1 MQIFIHQSRIEMI
14 RMLRNPYYLFWS
26 LAMPII
32 FYIVF
37 TKIFN
42 VETPDKDLWAAH
54 YLMSMTVFSVMGSSI
69 MTMGIRLVEERS
81 QGWTRYMRITPLS
94 DVAYFSA
101 KMFGQTIVHAF
112 SVIVIFTAGILFNGV
127 RLPLEEWIFSASWI
141 LLASMPFLALGALVG
156 TMKRVDTA
164 IGISNVVYLL
174 LAITGGLWMPIDILP
189 KIMQN
194 IGMWLPAYHFGN
206 GAWEIVRGHAPEL
219 KNILILVGYLL
230 VFMILSMYIR
240 RKQDVV

>member
-1 MQIFIHQSRIEMI
+1 MKIFIHQSRIEMI

-26 LAMPII
+26 LAMPIV

-81 QGWTRYMRITPLS
+81 QGWTHYMRITPLS

-101 KMFGQTIVHAF
+101 KMFGQTIVHVF

-127 RLPLEEWIFSASWI
+127 RLPLEEWVFSAFWI

-164 IGISNVVYLL
+164 IGISNVLYLL
-174 LAITGGLWMPIDILP
+174 LAITGGLWMPIEILP

-206 GAWEIVRGHAPEL
+206 GAWEIVRGEAPEFR
-219 KNILILVGYLL
+219 NILILAGYLL
-230 VFMILSMYIR
+230 IFMVLSMYIR

>member
-1 MQIFIHQSRIEMI
+1 MKTIINQSRMEMI

-26 LAMPII
+26 LAMPIV

-42 VETPDKDLWAAH
+42 VETPDKELWAAH

-81 QGWTRYMRITPLS
+81 QGWTKYMRVTPLS
-94 DVAYFSA
+94 DFQYFSA
-101 KMFGQTIVHAF
+101 KMFGQTVVHVC
-112 SVIVIFTAGILFNGV
+112 SVVVIFTAGILFNGV
-127 RLPLEEWIFSASWI
+127 RLSLLEWIFSAGWI
-141 LLASMPFLALGALVG
+141 LLASLPFLALGSLVG

-164 IGISNVVYLL
+164 LGISNVLYLL
-174 LAITGGLWMPIDILP
+174 LAVTGGLWMPIDVLP

-206 GAWEIVRGHAPEL
+206 GAWEIVRGQAPEL
-219 KNILILVGYLL
+219 RNILILVGYLL
-230 VFMILSMYIR
+230 VFMLLSMYIR